1 LTMTSSLRTM
11 LFVPGHLPRFL
22 DKAAQTEADAL
33 ILDVEDSVPP
43 PHKAEAR
50 RNVKDYL
57 DRGVYKQQ
65 VFIRVNAV
73 DTGMLPEDLRWTAH
87 PATTGFMFTKICD
100 RKDIHYFDR
109 LLTQIE
115 ADKEL
120 PPGKFKMCPL
130 IETACAGLHTFE
142 IATASPR
149 LVALA
154 FGGEDYLT
162 DLDGLHRK
170 HGLGFLVPRA
180 LLIMAARAAR
190 LEAIDTPY
198 LDIHD
203 DEGFLRE
210 VTLARELGFSGQL
223 CLHPNQIPVANRI
236 FAPSEEEIRE
246 ATRIV
251 NAIEEGRQKG
261 LGVGLLDGSLI
272 GPPMEKRARAVL
284 RKVERIRRNGE
295 GKA

>member
-1 LTMTSSLRTM
+1 MTPASLRSM

-22 DKAAQTEADAL
+22 DRAAQTDADAL
-33 ILDVEDSVPP
+33 ILDLEDSVPP

-50 RNVKDYL
+50 ANIKKRL
-57 DRGVYKQQ
+57 DEGVYRQQ
-65 VFIRVNAV
+65 IFIRVNAL
-73 DTGMLPEDLRWTAH
+73 DTGMLPEDLRWTVH
-87 PATTGFMFTKICD
+87 RATTGFMFTKVHDD
-100 RKDIHYFDR
+100 RDIVFFDR

-115 ADKEL
+115 SEL
-120 PPGKFKMCPL
+120 GLEAGASKMCPL
-130 IETACAGLHTFE
+130 IETASAGLHTLQ

-149 LVALA
+149 MVALA

-198 LDIHD
+198 LDIAD
-203 DEGFLRE
+203 DAGFERE
-210 VTLARELGFSGQL
+210 LTLARELGFSGQL
-223 CLHPNQIPVANRI
+223 LIHPSQVPIANRI
-236 FAPSEEEIRE
+236 FAPSEDEIRE
-246 ATRIV
+246 ARRIV
-251 NAIEEGRQKG
+251 EAIEEGREKG

-272 GPPMEKRARAVL
+272 GPPMEKRARSVL
-284 RKVERIRRNGE
+284 RKVDRMRGNGA
-295 GKA
+295 KLR

>member
-1 LTMTSSLRTM
+1 MIEKSLRTM

-22 DKAAQTEADAL
+22 EKAAHTDADAV
-33 ILDVEDSVPP
+33 ILDVEDSVPL
-43 PHKAEAR
+43 PHKAAAR
-50 RNVKDYL
+50 QNIKDCL
-57 DRGVYKQQ
+57 ERGIYRQQ
-65 VFIRVNAV
+65 IFIRVNAA
-73 DTGMLPEDLRWTAH
+73 DTGMLAEDLRWTTH
-87 PATTGFMFTKICD
+87 PATTGFMFTKVCD
-100 RKDIHYFDR
+100 ERDILYFDR
-109 LLTQIE
+109 LLTQMERE
-115 ADKEL
+115 AGLEE
-120 PPGKFKMCPL
+120 GKSKMCPL
-130 IETACAGLHTFE
+130 IETACAGLHTFQ

-180 LLIMAARAAR
+180 LLVMAARAAR

-198 LDIHD
+198 LDIAD
-203 DEGFLRE
+203 DEGFTRE

-223 CLHPNQIPVANRI
+223 VIHPSQIPIANRV
-236 FAPSEEEIRE
+236 FSPSEEEVRE

-251 NAIEEGRQKG
+251 DAIEEGRRKG

-284 RKVERIRRNGE
+284 RKVDRMRRD
-295 GKA
+295 GKAPQ

>member
-1 LTMTSSLRTM
+1 VSQKSLRTM

-22 DKAAQTEADAL
+22 EKATQTEADAV

-43 PHKAEAR
+43 PHKPEAR
-50 RNVKDYL
+50 QNIRQYL
-57 DRGVYKQQ
+57 DRRAYRQQ
-65 VFIRVNAV
+65 VFIRVNAL
-73 DTGMLPEDLRWTAH
+73 DTGMLPEDLRWTVH
-87 PATTGFMFTKICD
+87 PATTGFMFTKVCD
-100 RKDIHYFDR
+100 ERDIVHFDR
-109 LLTQIE
+109 LLTQAE
-115 ADKEL
+115 RETGL
-120 PPGKFKMCPL
+120 EEGHSRMCPL
-130 IETACAGLHTFE
+130 IETACAGLHTYR

-149 LVALA
+149 MVALA

-180 LLIMAARAAR
+180 LLVMAARAAR

-198 LDIHD
+198 LDIAD
-203 DEGFLRE
+203 DEGFTRE

-223 CLHPNQIPVANRI
+223 VIHPSQVAIANRI
-236 FAPSEEEIRE
+236 FSPSEDEIRE
-246 ATRIV
+246 ARRIV
-251 NAIEEGRQKG
+251 DAIEDGRRKG

-284 RKVERIRRNGE
+284 RKVERIRTE
-295 GKA
+295 GDGGK

>member
-1 LTMTSSLRTM
+1 MEKSLRTM

-22 DKAAQTEADAL
+22 EKAAHTDADAL
-33 ILDVEDSVPP
+33 ILDVEDSVPLP
-43 PHKAEAR
+43 NKPEAR
-50 RNVKDYL
+50 QNIKKYL
-57 DRGVYKQQ
+57 DSGIYRQQ
-65 VFIRVNAV
+65 IFIRVNAM
-73 DTGMLPEDLRWTAH
+73 DTGMLPEDLRWTTHQAV
-87 PATTGFMFTKICD
+87 TGFMFTKVCD
-100 RKDIHYFDR
+100 GRDVQYFDR
-109 LLTQIE
+109 LLTQSERDAGLE
-115 ADKEL
+115 A
-120 PPGKFKMCPL
+120 GKFKMCPL
-130 IETACAGLHTFE
+130 IETACAGLHTFQ

-180 LLIMAARAAR
+180 LVVMAARAAR
-190 LEAIDTPY
+190 LEALDTPY
-198 LDIHD
+198 LDIGD
-203 DEGFLRE
+203 DDGFTRE

-223 CLHPNQIPVANRI
+223 VIHPNQIPIANRI
-236 FAPSEEEIRE
+236 FSPSEEEIRE

-251 NAIEEGRQKG
+251 DAIEEGRQKG

-284 RKVERIRRNGE
+284 RKVGRIR
-295 GKA
+295 GKGGGLR

>member
-1 LTMTSSLRTM
+1 VTHRMLRSM

-22 DKAAQTEADAL
+22 DRAVESEADAL
-33 ILDVEDSVPP
+33 ILDVEDSVPL

-50 RNVKDYL
+50 ANIKKRL
-57 DRGVYKQQ
+57 EAGVYRQQ
-65 VFIRVNAV
+65 VFIRVNAL
-73 DTGMLPEDLRWTAH
+73 DTGLLPEDLRWTVH
-87 PATTGFMFTKICD
+87 PATTGFMFTKVND
-100 RKDIHYFDR
+100 ERDIVYFDR

-115 ADKEL
+115 LDLGLET
-120 PPGKFKMCPL
+120 GKAKMCPP
-130 IETACAGLHTFE
+130 IETASAGLHTLQ

-170 HGLGFLVPRA
+170 HGLNFLVPRA

-198 LDIHD
+198 LDIGD
-203 DEGFLRE
+203 SQGFERE

-223 CLHPNQIPVANRI
+223 LLHPSQVAIANRI
-236 FAPSEEEIRE
+236 FAPSEDEIRE
-246 ATRIV
+246 ARRIV
-251 NAIEEGRQKG
+251 EAIEEGREKG

-284 RKVERIRRNGE
+284 RKVDRMRERGI
-295 GKA
+295 K

>member
-1 LTMTSSLRTM
+1 MTPASLRSM

-22 DKAAQTEADAL
+22 DRAAQTDADAL
-33 ILDVEDSVPP
+33 ILDLEDSVPP

-50 RNVKDYL
+50 ANIKKRL
-57 DRGVYKQQ
+57 DEGVYRQQ
-65 VFIRVNAV
+65 IFIRVNAL
-73 DTGMLPEDLRWTAH
+73 DTGMLPEDLRWTVH
-87 PATTGFMFTKICD
+87 RATTGFMFTKVHD
-100 RKDIHYFDR
+100 ERDIVFFDR

-115 ADKEL
+115 SEL
-120 PPGKFKMCPL
+120 GLEAGASKMCPL
-130 IETACAGLHTFE
+130 IETASAGLHTLQ

-149 LVALA
+149 MVALA

-198 LDIHD
+198 LDIAD
-203 DEGFLRE
+203 DAGFERE
-210 VTLARELGFSGQL
+210 LTLARELGFSGQL
-223 CLHPNQIPVANRI
+223 LIHPSQVPIANRI

-246 ATRIV
+246 ARRIV
-251 NAIEEGRQKG
+251 EAIEEGREKG

-272 GPPMEKRARAVL
+272 GPPMEKRARSVL
-284 RKVERIRRNGE
+284 RKVDRMRGNGA
-295 GKA
+295 KLK

>member
-1 LTMTSSLRTM
+1 MTPASLRSM

-22 DKAAQTEADAL
+22 DRAAQTDADAL
-33 ILDVEDSVPP
+33 ILDLEDSVPP

-50 RNVKDYL
+50 ANIKKRL
-57 DRGVYKQQ
+57 DEGVYRQQ
-65 VFIRVNAV
+65 IFIRVNAL
-73 DTGMLPEDLRWTAH
+73 DTGMLPEDLRWTVH
-87 PATTGFMFTKICD
+87 RATTGFMFTKVHD
-100 RKDIHYFDR
+100 ERDIVFFDR

-115 ADKEL
+115 SEL
-120 PPGKFKMCPL
+120 GLEAGTSRMCPL
-130 IETACAGLHTFE
+130 IETASAGLHTLQ

-149 LVALA
+149 MVALA

-198 LDIHD
+198 LDIAD
-203 DEGFLRE
+203 DAGFERE
-210 VTLARELGFSGQL
+210 LTLARELGFSGQL
-223 CLHPNQIPVANRI
+223 LIHPSQVPIANRI
-236 FAPSEEEIRE
+236 FAPSEDEIRE
-246 ATRIV
+246 ARRIV
-251 NAIEEGRQKG
+251 EAIEEGREKG

-284 RKVERIRRNGE
+284 RKVDRMRANGA
-295 GKA
+295 KTR

>member
-1 LTMTSSLRTM
+1 MTPASLRSM

-22 DKAAQTEADAL
+22 DRAAQTDADAL
-33 ILDVEDSVPP
+33 ILDLEDSVPP

-50 RNVKDYL
+50 ANIKKRL
-57 DRGVYKQQ
+57 DEGVYRQQ
-65 VFIRVNAV
+65 IFIRVNAL
-73 DTGMLPEDLRWTAH
+73 DTGMLPEDLRWTVH
-87 PATTGFMFTKICD
+87 RATTGFMFTKVHD
-100 RKDIHYFDR
+100 ERDIVFFDR

-115 ADKEL
+115 SEL
-120 PPGKFKMCPL
+120 GLEAGASKMCPL
-130 IETACAGLHTFE
+130 IETASAGLHTLQ

-149 LVALA
+149 MVALA

-180 LLIMAARAAR
+180 LLVMAARAAR

-198 LDIHD
+198 LDIAD
-203 DEGFLRE
+203 DAGFERE

-223 CLHPNQIPVANRI
+223 LIHPSQVPIANRI

-246 ATRIV
+246 ARRIV
-251 NAIEEGRQKG
+251 EAIEEGREKG

-284 RKVERIRRNGE
+284 RKVDRMRGDGAKLR
-295 GKA
+295 

>member
-1 LTMTSSLRTM
+1 MENSLRTM

-22 DKAAQTEADAL
+22 EKAAQADADAL

-50 RNVKDYL
+50 QNIKKYL
-57 DRGVYKQQ
+57 DSGIYRQQ
-65 VFIRVNAV
+65 IFIRVNAL
-73 DTGMLPEDLRWTAH
+73 DTGMLPEDLRWTTH
-87 PATTGFMFTKICD
+87 PATTGFMFTKVGD
-100 RKDIHYFDR
+100 ERDILYFDR
-109 LLTQIE
+109 LLTQLERDAGFE
-115 ADKEL
+115 A
-120 PPGKFKMCPL
+120 GKFKMCPL
-130 IETACAGLHTFE
+130 IETANAGLHTLQ

-198 LDIHD
+198 LDIGD
-203 DEGFLRE
+203 DEGFTRE

-223 CLHPNQIPVANRI
+223 VIHPNQIPIANRV
-236 FAPSEEEIRE
+236 FSPSEEEIRE
-246 ATRIV
+246 ARRIV
-251 NAIEEGRQKG
+251 DAIEEGRQKG

-284 RKVERIRRNGE
+284 RKVGRIRGDRGR
-295 GKA
+295 AQ

>member
-1 LTMTSSLRTM
+1 MNRSLRTM

-22 DKAAQTEADAL
+22 EKAARVEADAL
-33 ILDVEDSVPP
+33 ILDIEDSVPP
-43 PHKAEAR
+43 PNKPEAR
-50 RNVKDYL
+50 RNVRKHLEAGTYT
-57 DRGVYKQQ
+57 QQ
-65 VFIRVNAV
+65 IFIRVNAM

-87 PATTGFMFTKICD
+87 PSTTGFMFTKVFD
-100 RKDIHYFDR
+100 ERDIAYFDR

-115 ADKEL
+115 GEL
-120 PPGKFKMCPL
+120 GLPAGTFKMCPL
-130 IETACAGLHTFE
+130 IETARAGLHTLA

-180 LLIMAARAAR
+180 LIVMAARAAR

-198 LDIHD
+198 LDIGD
-203 DEGFLRE
+203 NEGFTRE
-210 VTLARELGFSGQL
+210 ITLARELGFSGQL
-223 CLHPNQIPVANRI
+223 VIHPDQVPIANRI
-236 FAPSEEEIRE
+236 FAPSEDEVIE
-246 ATRIV
+246 AKRIV
-251 NAIEEGRQKG
+251 EAIEDGRQKG

-284 RKVERIRRNGE
+284 RKFQRIKGD
-295 GKA
+295 GGAA

>member
-1 LTMTSSLRTM
+1 MTPASLRSM

-22 DKAAQTEADAL
+22 DRAAQTDADAL
-33 ILDVEDSVPP
+33 ILDLEDSVPP

-50 RNVKDYL
+50 ANIKKRL
-57 DRGVYKQQ
+57 DDGTYRQQ
-65 VFIRVNAV
+65 IFIRVNAL
-73 DTGMLPEDLRWTAH
+73 DTGMLPEDLRWTVH
-87 PATTGFMFTKICD
+87 RATTGFMFTKVHD
-100 RKDIHYFDR
+100 ERDIVFFDR

-115 ADKEL
+115 SEL
-120 PPGKFKMCPL
+120 GLEAGTSRMCPL
-130 IETACAGLHTFE
+130 IETASAGLHTLQ

-149 LVALA
+149 MVALA

-180 LLIMAARAAR
+180 LLVMAARAAR

-198 LDIHD
+198 LDIAD
-203 DEGFLRE
+203 DAGFERE

-223 CLHPNQIPVANRI
+223 LIHPSQVPIANRI
-236 FAPSEEEIRE
+236 FAPSEDEIRE
-246 ATRIV
+246 ARRIV
-251 NAIEEGRQKG
+251 DAIEEGRAKG

-284 RKVERIRRNGE
+284 RKVDRMRANGA
-295 GKA
+295 KPR

>member
-1 LTMTSSLRTM
+1 MENSLRTM

-22 DKAAQTEADAL
+22 EKAAQADADAL

-50 RNVKDYL
+50 QNIKKYL
-57 DRGVYKQQ
+57 DSGIYRQQ
-65 VFIRVNAV
+65 IFIRVNAL
-73 DTGMLPEDLRWTAH
+73 DTGMLPEDLRWTTH
-87 PATTGFMFTKICD
+87 PATTGFMFTKVGD
-100 RKDIHYFDR
+100 ERDILYFDR
-109 LLTQIE
+109 LLTQLERDAGFE
-115 ADKEL
+115 A
-120 PPGKFKMCPL
+120 GKFKMCPL
-130 IETACAGLHTFE
+130 IETANAGLHTLQ

-190 LEAIDTPY
+190 LEEIDTTD
-198 LDIHD
+198 LDIGD
-203 DEGFLRE
+203 DEGFTRE

-223 CLHPNQIPVANRI
+223 VIHPNQIPIANRV
-236 FAPSEEEIRE
+236 FSPSEEEIRE
-246 ATRIV
+246 ARRIV
-251 NAIEEGRQKG
+251 DAIEEGRQKG

-284 RKVERIRRNGE
+284 RKVGRIRGDRGR
-295 GKA
+295 AQ